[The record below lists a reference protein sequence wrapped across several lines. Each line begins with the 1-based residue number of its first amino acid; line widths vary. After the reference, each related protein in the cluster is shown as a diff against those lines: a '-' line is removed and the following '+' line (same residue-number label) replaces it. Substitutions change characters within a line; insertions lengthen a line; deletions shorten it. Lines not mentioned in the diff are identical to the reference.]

1 MSCRTVVCHAM
12 LVHYRS
18 VPMGEVSGL
27 APAIEAAMKGK
38 PTFVCKSG
46 NVVATSQRKTVRLLY
61 FVNVHTVTLQLSIS
75 FTPMQ
80 L

>member
-1 MSCRTVVCHAM
+1 MSCRTVVCHAAM

-27 APAIEAAMKGK
+27 APAIEAATKGK

-46 NVVATSQRKTVRLLY
+46 NVVATSQRKTVRWLF
-61 FVNVHTVTLQLSIS
+61 FVNVQYCYSPIVA
-75 FTPMQ
+75 PMQ

>member
-12 LVHYRS
+12 LVHYRT

-27 APAIEAAMKGK
+27 APAIEAATKGK

-46 NVVATSQRKTVRLLY
+46 NVIATSQWKTVRWLF
-61 FVNVHTVTLQLSIS
+61 FVDEFTVTLQ
-75 FTPMQ
+75 
-80 L
+80 